1 MSCRFCQDAS
11 LSIRAKLGRCKRCMI
26 QLAVM
31 NSLLWP
37 IWFVWFS
44 NTPKSIESITLLF
57 AGGASA
63 ILLALHLILMPF
75 RRGDSDTQL

>member
-31 NSLLWP
+31 NLLLWP
-37 IWFVWFS
+37 IWLLWFS
-44 NTPKSIESITLLF
+44 DTPKSIESITLLF
-57 AGGASA
+57 AAGACA
-63 ILLALHLILMPF
+63 LLLSLHLILMPF
-75 RRGDSDTQL
+75 RKGAPETK